1 MSGNLLGVVSLYHEI
16 LKRLRAQKE
25 VTQLQL
31 AEALGRPQSF
41 VSKYES
47 GERRLDVLE
56 FIQVCN
62 ALNESP
68 SDVIQKIEKGRK
80 RGI

>member
-1 MSGNLLGVVSLYHEI
+1 MYWGVASLYHEI
-16 LKRLRAQKE
+16 LKRLRVKKE
-25 VTQLQL
+25 VTQHQL
-31 AEALGRPQSF
+31 ADVLGRPQSF

-56 FIQVCN
+56 FIQVCK
-62 ALNESP
+62 ALDEPP
-68 SDVIQKIEKGRK
+68 SDVIQLIEKGSK